1 MIVGVFLKNYKVYDG
16 LKFIPLS
23 NGTYFS
29 ALFGPNGVGK
39 SSVLEAL
46 DTFFIDRDWNIYKGN
61 TGYMNTP
68 YIVPIFL
75 IKKDELKKTGKQN
88 QEYYNLIKKIS
99 DYTWA
104 LENLHGS
111 STEATS
117 FISFKEELKTNI
129 DIQQYFLFPLG
140 IMHGV
145 KSPYFGTFQR
155 DENFLKIFGI
165 KREQIDKQ
173 LDRTK
178 VEDDA
183 VSNYFSNNTNFLD
196 YLKDNYYYAY
206 IPTETN
212 ISEYTKLE
220 TRNMQM
226 FMHKDVG
233 EEISKAIGNKN
244 LESINK
250 QLKDFVE
257 EISAKLENYT
267 YKKPIGGKSNLTMQD
282 LIDTII
288 IAFFSIRVLT
298 TNKGN
303 ISIDQMSSGEKRKA
317 LIDVAFAFLDS
328 QHQQNKKIILAIDEP
343 EISLHI
349 SACFEQFEKLKNISK
364 NNHQVLIT
372 THWYGFLPIIY
383 NGFGINIVRNEAE
396 RDTLIQYYDLSKYQ
410 EEIRLARNK
419 QILPYDVKLKGKYD
433 LIQSVISSLNSD
445 IPYNYIFVEGSSDK
459 IYLEYYLSEYI
470 ESKNLRIIPVG
481 GAKEVISIVRN
492 INLSI
497 TESDAIINGKVLG
510 ITDTDEQLV
519 RVEDFRDSNNVKL
532 KRLQFDKNE
541 KDVKLINID
550 SNPVSPATDI
560 EDSLDPILFLSIL
573 RSFITNEDKKYS
585 FILDSES
592 NEEAKCS
599 YNVIDYTESQ
609 REKIRDFFKLE
620 HNKRKVDFAYKY
632 VSAKKDKAELNIV
645 KEILRLFNWEKYE
658 TS

>member
-1 MIVGVFLKNYKVYDG
+1 MVIGLFLKNYKVYNG

-46 DTFFIDRDWNIYKGN
+46 DTFFNDREWNIFKGN
-61 TGYMNTP
+61 TGYMNTS
-68 YIVPIFL
+68 YIVPVFL
-75 IKKDELKKTGKQN
+75 IKKDELKKTKKQN
-88 QEYYNLIKKIS
+88 HEYCNLIDKIS
-99 DYTWA
+99 NYTWT

-111 STEATS
+111 NTETTN
-117 FISFKEELKTNI
+117 FISFKNKLKKSINMK
-129 DIQQYFLFPLG
+129 DFYLFPLG
-140 IMHGV
+140 IMYGS
-145 KSPYFGTFQR
+145 KSPYFGSFQR
-155 DENFLKIFGI
+155 DEKFLQIFGI
-165 KREQIDKQ
+165 EKQQIDNQ
-173 LDRTK
+173 TERTK
-178 VEDDA
+178 FEDE
-183 VSNYFSNNTNFLD
+183 SIGKYFQNNSLFLD
-196 YLKDNYYYAY
+196 FVRENFYYAY

-212 ISEYTKLE
+212 ISQYTKLE

-233 EEISKAIGNKN
+233 EEISKAIGFKN
-244 LESINK
+244 LNSINNH
-250 QLKDFVE
+250 LKDFVE
-257 EISAKLENYT
+257 EISTKLENYT

-298 TNKGN
+298 TKKGN

-364 NNHQVLIT
+364 NNHQVMIT

-383 NGFGINIVRNEAE
+383 NGLGINIVRNEAE
-396 RDTLIQYYDLSKYQ
+396 RDSLIQYYDLSKYQ

-419 QILPYDVKLKGKYD
+419 QKLPYDVKLKGKYD

-459 IYLEYYLSEYI
+459 IYLEYYLSDFI

-481 GAKEVISIVRN
+481 GAKEVINIVRN

-497 TESDAIINGKVLG
+497 TESDACVNGKVLG
-510 ITDTDEQLV
+510 ITDTDEQLI
-519 RVEDFRDSNNVKL
+519 RVEDFKDLNNVKL
-532 KRLQFDKNE
+532 KRLQFDKKT
-541 KDVKLINID
+541 KDIKLINID

-560 EDSLDPILFLSIL
+560 EDALDPVLFWKILK
-573 RSFITNEDKKYS
+573 SFITTDDKNYS
-585 FILDSES
+585 FILDLKL
-592 NEEAKCS
+592 NTEAKCS

-609 REKIRDFFKLE
+609 REKIREFFKSDN
-620 HNKRKVDFAYKY
+620 NKRKVDFANKY
-632 VSAKKDKAELNIV
+632 ISTKIDKVELNIV
-645 KEILRLFNWEKYE
+645 KEILRLFNW
-658 TS
+658 

>member
-1 MIVGVFLKNYKVYDG
+1 MVIGLFLKNYKVYNG

-46 DTFFIDRDWNIYKGN
+46 DTFFNDREWNIFKGN
-61 TGYMNTP
+61 TGYMNTS
-68 YIVPIFL
+68 YIVPVFL
-75 IKKDELKKTGKQN
+75 IKKEELKKTGKQN

-117 FISFKEELKTNI
+117 FIGFKEELKTNI

-140 IMHGV
+140 IMYGS
-145 KSPYFGTFQR
+145 KSPYFGSFQR
-155 DENFLKIFGI
+155 DENFLQIFGI
-165 KREQIDKQ
+165 EKQQIDNQ
-173 LDRTK
+173 TERTK
-178 VEDDA
+178 FEDE
-183 VSNYFSNNTNFLD
+183 SIGKYFQNNSLFLD
-196 YLKDNYYYAY
+196 FVRENFYYAY

-212 ISEYTKLE
+212 ISQYTKLE

-233 EEISKAIGNKN
+233 EEISKAIGFKN
-244 LESINK
+244 LNSINNH
-250 QLKDFVE
+250 LKDFVE
-257 EISAKLENYT
+257 EISTKLENYT

-298 TNKGN
+298 TKKGN

-364 NNHQVLIT
+364 NNHQVMIT

-383 NGFGINIVRNEAE
+383 NGLGINIVRNEAE
-396 RDTLIQYYDLSKYQ
+396 RDSLIQYYDLSKYQ

-419 QILPYDVKLKGKYD
+419 QKLPYDVKLKGKYD

-459 IYLEYYLSEYI
+459 IYLEYYLSDFI

-481 GAKEVISIVRN
+481 GAKEVINIVRN

-497 TESDAIINGKVLG
+497 TESDACVNGKVLG
-510 ITDTDEQLV
+510 ITDTDEQLI
-519 RVEDFRDSNNVKL
+519 RVEDFKDLNNVKL
-532 KRLQFDKNE
+532 KRLQFDKKT
-541 KDVKLINID
+541 KDIKLINID

-560 EDSLDPILFLSIL
+560 EDALDPVLFWKILK
-573 RSFITNEDKKYS
+573 SFITTDDKNYS

-609 REKIRDFFKLE
+609 REKIREFFKSDN
-620 HNKRKVDFAYKY
+620 NKRKVDFANKY
-632 VSAKKDKAELNIV
+632 ISTKIDKVELNIV
-645 KEILRLFNWEKYE
+645 KEILRLFNW
-658 TS
+658 